1 VTANSHITAVP
12 CRANS
17 HIPCCVPAMSCVKRL
32 TVAGR
37 SRTTH
42 LLLIAFVFIF
52 KQTVNIERV
61 RVVSIS
67 DKYLKVMVEIIK
79 DVQVGLRG
87 KCIFFVFNISNFMTI
102 RSDMFELFYLQTS
115 LILITVTHSLA

>member
-1 VTANSHITAVP
+1 
-12 CRANS
+12 
-17 HIPCCVPAMSCVKRL
+17 MSCVKRL